1 MATVKNYLGFTECNG
16 LTNFDINSLGERLS
30 SLSNLSD
37 YHNNLVP
44 KPNLQDLVIQ
54 KSNIILSFALSR
66 NLLDPIYKNPVVYV
80 TITGNNYKQEKE
92 TIRLYKGGQPG
103 NNDIAI
109 KWDNIYYGILRVG
122 ITAEQVSNIVK
133 TFNTISAVGV
143 IIFDSKRDEPFGKLF
158 QLGTQTISDSDFLKI
173 CNKIEEGSGDFDK
186 KPASDFLEK
195 TTINRLSQ
203 ITRYEDEPAS
213 SSYTINN
220 DIIIKPY
227 YLSIDYD
234 MVGYGKEDT
243 DAFDYTNPSFF
254 YEKVGFTL
262 KTITHFNT
270 TLEPIC
276 YQFCSRKEFAEY
288 NKQGDNGK
296 VLPDNW
302 SNVIKNEL
310 DELSFTISDF
320 YPIYETEK
328 FIGSQD
334 KNVKFFGL
342 VYGGYTYLR
351 TNYFNKLRHCDEV
364 FAVKTEELLSKYYT
378 FDGERV
384 NRKFISYDGPD
395 KINYYN
401 YYIDGTFSYIHDIKD
416 FPFEGFLTDGGT
428 AKVQHSQT
436 GVLTKDGFTA
446 GDGWLTNEDFSCRN
460 LIQKDDFFYA
470 TNKFTRETS
479 TKWFNFALISDDV
492 QYWKIGEK
500 IEKNGAALPNDIQ
513 EDIICYNDETIKIEK
528 GSFVNVWAETFSKAI
543 EGTNLV
549 CLDSWTPQLSATRPS
564 LNKEF
569 TNTEKNTDP
578 NGSFFK
584 YVFMGDKEE
593 EYRKYYDL
601 PCYTILY
608 SKTLPKETIYLDDAT
623 SNYLDTSVSKF
634 QENKLFFKFKSPI
647 GDLNNKYTGN
657 QFISYAINYD
667 RSIGISQKGRIE
679 NISIN
684 VCGKNSSGN
693 SFNITHSLN
702 SNENNKNWK
711 DLLELLYTEKTNVL
725 DFTNLNL
732 EIDDLTKCTE
742 LIFTFKFYSKDGRL
756 LLTIANK
763 NAITPITGIRPLG
776 LRKNGIIINPIEPNE
791 DLTMENIEEKV
802 AQRVN
807 AKTYEYGTN
816 TIRGTILQGR
826 AVTAEGAPFEKS
838 TLKPLIEYEEQL
850 NGRSGFDGSGGYLFD
865 GINLQELQKQTVDES
880 NVDSLINKI
889 NGLNTTIGNA
899 SSGLIKQI
907 NDNNYAINS
916 QIKPY
921 LQGLGV
927 HHLFKDVYRNNSNEN
942 FNSTNLGVLNY
953 GDGWVKEVTFSQNI
967 TGNSIC
973 IPQCEV
979 VYKSGGSITDNQFA
993 SQINCTILNLSQT
1006 ANSYTVKFSTS
1017 CPTNTNN
1024 YEWIVKV
1031 HLYVINLPTFTATT
1045 SAVQTFNSP
1054 PPTVIETIEE
1064 EIIEEVIEE
1073 TLTEQ
1078 TEVVEPETTS
1088 DGESTE

>member
-66 NLLDPIYKNPVVYV
+66 NLFDPIYKNPVVYV

-103 NNDIAI
+103 NNDISI

-143 IIFDSKRDEPFGKLF
+143 IIFDSKKDEPFGKLF

-186 KPASDFLEK
+186 PASGFLEK
-195 TTINRLSQ
+195 TTINKLSQ

-213 SSYTINN
+213 SSYTIKN

-234 MVGYGKEDT
+234 MVGYGDT
-243 DAFDYTNPSFF
+243 GAPSYENSSFF
-254 YEKVGFTL
+254 YKKVGFTL
-262 KTITHFNT
+262 KTITHLNT
-270 TLEPIC
+270 TLHPTH
-276 YQFCSRKEFAEY
+276 YQFCSPNEISNY
-288 NKQGDNGK
+288 NNQGDNGK
-296 VLPDNW
+296 VLPNNNW
-302 SNVIKNEL
+302 SDLTN
-310 DELSFTISDF
+310 LSFTISDF
-320 YPIYETEK
+320 TSIYNTENSDDPRD
-328 FIGSQD
+328 I
-334 KNVKFFGL
+334 KFFGL
-342 VYGGYTYLR
+342 VYGGYTYLY

-364 FAVKTEELLSKYYT
+364 FTVKTEKLLSKYYT

-446 GDGWLTNEDFSCRN
+446 VDGWITNSGFSCRN
-460 LIQKDDFFYA
+460 LIQNQDFFEV
-470 TNKFTRETS
+470 TNKFTREKS
-479 TKWFNFALISDDV
+479 TKWFSFALVSDDV
-492 QYWKIGEK
+492 QYWIVGEK
-500 IEKNGAALPNDIQ
+500 IEKNGAALSNNIQ
-513 EDIICYNDETIKIEK
+513 EDIICYNDETINIEK
-528 GSFVNVWAETFSKAI
+528 GSFIDVWAETFSDAVG
-543 EGTNLV
+543 ETNLV
-549 CLDSWTPQLSATRPS
+549 CLDSWTPQISIIKPS
-564 LNKEF
+564 SNKEF

-593 EYRKYYDL
+593 ECRKYYDL

-608 SKTLPKETIYLDDAT
+608 SKTLPKEIIYLDDIKSDYFDA
-623 SNYLDTSVSKF
+623 SVSKF
-634 QENKLFFKFKSPI
+634 QENKIFFKFKSPI
-647 GDLNNKYTGN
+647 GDVNNKYTGN

-679 NISIN
+679 NISVN
-684 VCGKNSSGN
+684 VCGKNSSGT
-693 SFNITHSLN
+693 SFDMTKSLN
-702 SNENNKNWK
+702 SNGDNRKWRA
-711 DLLELLYTEKTNVL
+711 LLELLYTEKTNVL
-725 DFTNLNL
+725 DFTSLGMG
-732 EIDDLTKCTE
+732 DLTKCTE
-742 LIFTFKFYSKDGRL
+742 LIFTFRFYSKDGRL

-802 AQRVN
+802 AQRIN

-865 GINLQELQKQTVDES
+865 GINLQNLQKQTIDTS

-927 HHLFKDVYRNNSNEN
+927 HHLFKEVYRNDSNEN

-993 SQINCTILNLSQT
+993 SQINCTILNLFQT

-1017 CPTNTNN
+1017 CPTNTKN

-1031 HLYVINLPTFTATT
+1031 HLYVINLPTFIATA

-1064 EIIEEVIEE
+1064 EIVKELIEE
-1073 TLTEQ
+1073 TPTEQ
-1078 TEVVEPETTS
+1078 TEVTEPEIIL
-1088 DGESTE
+1088 DGESAE